1 MMVVIAYDVDTTS
14 AAGAKRLRK
23 VARLCEQYGIRV
35 QNSVFE
41 VLVDAAQLAALDAQ
55 VYGKRVTP
63 YGVEAL
69 VRRDAMPAGAELA
82 PVSIEELFVLM
93 VKGENVQ

>member
-41 VLVDAAQLAALDAQ
+41 VLVDAAQLAALKAKLEKTFHR
-55 VYGKRVTP
+55 KRST
-63 YGVEAL
+63 GW
-69 VRRDAMPAGAELA
+69 
-82 PVSIEELFVLM
+82 
-93 VKGENVQ
+93 